1 MSGSDDFTLFLWE
14 PEDNKKPVA
23 RMTGILICL
32 MFKIYLTCCIKKYI
46 NRYKILQHFHFLTCR
61 FFALCK
67 RLSKGRGLK
76 NRKLNRG
83 NIIKERVFLKKRGA
97 SNLWLSKLY
106 TINVLKLF
114 LLTCKQFCS
123 LKRCGVCYKVDFSN
137 TSYVVTY
144 NMPFYSLPEYFQL
157 FTGHQAL
164 INEVLFSPDGR
175 IIASASFDKSIKLW
189 DGNTGKYA

>member
-23 RMTGILICL
+23 RMTGILLCL
-32 MFKIYLTCCIKKYI
+32 TFKVYLTCCIKKYI
-46 NRYKILQHFHFLTCR
+46 NRYKILQHFHFLTCQ

-76 NRKLNRG
+76 DKKLNRG
-83 NIIKERVFLKKRGA
+83 NIIKEKVFLKKRGA

-114 LLTCKQFCS
+114 L
-123 LKRCGVCYKVDFSN
+123 
-137 TSYVVTY
+137 
-144 NMPFYSLPEYFQL
+144 
-157 FTGHQAL
+157 
-164 INEVLFSPDGR
+164 
-175 IIASASFDKSIKLW
+175 
-189 DGNTGKYA
+189 